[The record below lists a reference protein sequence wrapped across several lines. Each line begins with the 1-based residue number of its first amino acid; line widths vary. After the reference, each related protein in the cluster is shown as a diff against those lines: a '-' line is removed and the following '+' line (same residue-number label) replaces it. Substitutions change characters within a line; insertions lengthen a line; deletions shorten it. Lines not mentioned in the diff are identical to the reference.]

1 MLFFKTPVFTD
12 PLKEKPQI
20 GGCCGIKEPFQGEPV
35 WNFWQKANRVETFK
49 STGYENAIFL
59 LKWLALAYTI
69 EALMIK
75 YLPADLIVTLVGG
88 QGFFTIFTAAVFG
101 APAYLNGYAAVP
113 LVDALLNQGMSKGA
127 SMSFMIAGG
136 ISSIPAA
143 IAVWALVKSKV
154 FAAYILLGIFGATLS
169 GVIWQFAT

>member
-1 MLFFKTPVFTD
+1 
-12 PLKEKPQI
+12 
-20 GGCCGIKEPFQGEPV
+20 
-35 WNFWQKANRVETFK
+35 
-49 STGYENAIFL
+49 
-59 LKWLALAYTI
+59 
-69 EALMIK
+69 MIK

-88 QGFFTIFTAAVFG
+88 QSFFTIFSAAIFG
-101 APAYLNGYAAVP
+101 APAYLNGYAVP

-154 FAAYILLGIFGATLS
+154 FAAYILLGILGATLS
-169 GVIWQFAT
+169 GVIWQFVA